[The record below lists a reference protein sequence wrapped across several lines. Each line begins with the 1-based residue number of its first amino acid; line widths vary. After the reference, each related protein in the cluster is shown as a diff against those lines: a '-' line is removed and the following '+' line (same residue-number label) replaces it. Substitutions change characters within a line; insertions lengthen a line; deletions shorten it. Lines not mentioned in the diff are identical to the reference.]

1 METTLTPRL
10 PVAASLTFG
19 ELADAYMLAYHGR
32 DPNRA
37 HRVEFW

>member
-19 ELADAYMLAYHGR
+19 ELAEAYMLAYQLNESFSTEC
-32 DPNRA
+32 PSLS
-37 HRVEFW
+37 